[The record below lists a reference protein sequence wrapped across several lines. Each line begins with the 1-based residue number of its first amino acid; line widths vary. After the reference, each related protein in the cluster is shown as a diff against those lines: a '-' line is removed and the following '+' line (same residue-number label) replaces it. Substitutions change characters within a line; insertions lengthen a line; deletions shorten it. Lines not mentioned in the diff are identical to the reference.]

1 MLFHHVGVHVSD
13 LEKSRPMYDAIFSV
27 LGYEYFEV
35 PGFTAAAWGTT
46 DCSFRIVQP
55 PLATI
60 SASTSHV
67 CFAAPS
73 QEAVKQYYEV
83 GQEYGGKGVAAP
95 EYYVEF
101 GHRHLT
107 AMLCD
112 LDGNLVEAVYVDP
125 TPIEQAGSSD

>member
-13 LEKSRPMYDAIFSV
+13 LEKSRPMYDAIFRV
-27 LGYEYFEV
+27 LGYGYFEV
-35 PGFTAAAWGTT
+35 PGFTAAAWGTN

-55 PLATI
+55 PLAKI

-73 QEAVKQYYEV
+73 EQAVKQYYEV

-107 AMLCD
+107 AMLGD

-125 TPIEQAGSSD
+125 APIKQ